1 MIRPAASGA
10 ADHGMLSRLSLKWQN
25 VPMRLAWFSP
35 MPPVPTGVAA
45 CSAEVVAALRAA
57 HDIDVFVDEPVAHAC
72 ATAEEG
78 SALAAGASAKAAGA
92 SAKAAHDF
100 VWLHRRAPYDLVVYQ
115 LGNSSHHDY
124 EWPYVFRYPGLAVL
138 HDAHLHHAR
147 AAALLR
153 TKRAADYRAEFKANH
168 PDASADLAE
177 LAIAGFDTHLHYY
190 WPMTRL
196 VVGVSRLTAVH
207 AAASAAGL
215 ADENPSAAIETIR
228 LGHGVEVGDD
238 EARAARARV
247 RASYGIGEDR
257 LVFGVFGGLAPEKR
271 LPQVL
276 EAFAAVLPYAPA
288 AHLLLA
294 GAPAAHYDVKADIAR
309 RGLDAR
315 VTLTGYLDTD
325 EALTAAIAASDVAL
339 NLRWPTAR
347 EVSGPWLR
355 SLAAGKP
362 TVIIDL
368 AHLADVPSVDP
379 RTWRPNMSGHEPVTV
394 AVDIMDEDHSL
405 RLAMRRLATDA
416 ALRGSLG
423 RAGREYWRREHSP
436 AMMLEDYRRVIGRA
450 ASLPAPAVTLP
461 PHLRNRGDGT
471 LRAILDEMGC
481 SSACEL

>member
-1 MIRPAASGA
+1 
-10 ADHGMLSRLSLKWQN
+10 L
-25 VPMRLAWFSP
+25 
-35 MPPVPTGVAA
+35 
-45 CSAEVVAALRAA
+45 
-57 HDIDVFVDEPVAHAC
+57 
-72 ATAEEG
+72 
-78 SALAAGASAKAAGA
+78 
-92 SAKAAHDF
+92 
-100 VWLHRRAPYDLVVYQ
+100 
-115 LGNSSHHDY
+115 
-124 EWPYVFRYPGLAVL
+124 
-138 HDAHLHHAR
+138 
-147 AAALLR
+147 AAALAGVRPLV
-153 TKRAADYRAEFKANH
+153 AM
-168 PDASADLAE
+168 SW
-177 LAIAGFDTHLHYY
+177 GFDLLEDAQ
-190 WPMTRL
+190 RG
-196 VVGVSRLTAVH
+196 VGRW
-207 AAASAAGL
+207 
-215 ADENPSAAIETIR
+215 
-228 LGHGVEVGDD
+228 
-238 EARAARARV
+238 AARRALRGADILLCDCDAV
-247 RASYGIGEDR
+247 RREAVSLGMDAERIVVFPWGVDLRRFRPGGSRAVRRALGWEDEFILLATRSWERRYGIEV
-257 LVFGVFGGLAPEKR
+257 L
-271 LPQVL
+271 L

-294 GAPAAHYDVKADIAR
+294 GASAAHYDVKADIAR